1 MRVLSILF
9 VNDVQSMSIKGKEN
23 MIDWILGERNLKST
37 LNEVNPQWQF
47 RDVFP
52 LFPKSEALSDI
63 LIKDQLNN
71 NKSYFIKKEKLVL
84 ITSPVRFSMS
94 F

>member
-1 MRVLSILF
+1 M
-9 VNDVQSMSIKGKEN
+9 K
-23 MIDWILGERNLKST
+23 
-37 LNEVNPQWQF
+37 VNPQWQF

-63 LIKDQLNN
+63 LIKDQQNN
-71 NKSYFIKKEKLVL
+71 NKSYFFEKEKLVL
-84 ITSPVRFSMS
+84 ITFPVGFSMS